1 MVGCGASWPSCSDIT
16 MQGSQQRQYRR
27 SSQSGRDPARPGK
40 VIASAEPERQTNAA
54 RAGASGRKESRAV
67 SPGDSTHRFCWRA
80 PCVRYGRVPFIP
92 LKAGSTPVTE
102 GEARQHSFTRAGRTP
117 GTNLSAWRCLRT
129 NSPNHYHTRPARR
142 VWHVAGGIPAALS
155 ISPPVPALGELPQ
168 RLRPDVSLA
177 RASARVDSQLPAA
190 MGIAG
195 THAAGWDQFD
205 GGAAMQ
211 HRSERWAQRGIARG
225 HTKPGRVSGQ
235 EILSLPDHTEKS
247 RPQLIANCVSRPA
260 VKPFRPAC
268 AEADSPNRNN
278 PC

>member
-1 MVGCGASWPSCSDIT
+1 

-155 ISPPVPALGELPQ
+155 ISPPATASGKT
-168 RLRPDVSLA
+168 RGCTRDLA
-177 RASARVDSQLPAA
+177 T
-190 MGIAG
+190 GG
-195 THAAGWDQFD
+195 DQFD
-205 GGAAMQ
+205 GVRQADGLSRMD
-211 HRSERWAQRGIARG
+211 EG
-225 HTKPGRVSGQ
+225 
-235 EILSLPDHTEKS
+235 SLPGPAMD
-247 RPQLIANCVSRPA
+247 ARPA

>member
-1 MVGCGASWPSCSDIT
+1 
-16 MQGSQQRQYRR
+16 MQGYN
-27 SSQSGRDPARPGK
+27 PE
-40 VIASAEPERQTNAA
+40 SAAA
-54 RAGASGRKESRAV
+54 RGDTRASFATHGKGPWNCRASDSKKPSRNMACTDWPAA
-67 SPGDSTHRFCWRA
+67 SRGMR
-80 PCVRYGRVPFIP
+80 
-92 LKAGSTPVTE
+92 
-102 GEARQHSFTRAGRTP
+102 EARAGRTP
-117 GTNLSAWRCLRT
+117 GTNLSACSYSRSDKHPSVSSVPRDEMK
-129 NSPNHYHTRPARR
+129 RG
-142 VWHVAGGIPAALS
+142 AGVSPAALT

-268 AEADSPNRNN
+268 ADADSPIRDN
-278 PC
+278 PR

>member
-1 MVGCGASWPSCSDIT
+1 
-16 MQGSQQRQYRR
+16 MQGYH
-27 SSQSGRDPARPGK
+27 PE
-40 VIASAEPERQTNAA
+40 SAAA
-54 RAGASGRKESRAV
+54 RGDTRATFTTGLESCGRATTTKIGGHNYATRRGSPCPVSETATETQRNALPDVTIRAAGPTCELMNGVATRNSCASGGCETQRR
-67 SPGDSTHRFCWRA
+67 
-80 PCVRYGRVPFIP
+80 
-92 LKAGSTPVTE
+92 
-102 GEARQHSFTRAGRTP
+102 RAGRTP
-117 GTNLSAWRCLRT
+117 GTNLSACSYSRSDKHPSVSSVPRDEMK
-129 NSPNHYHTRPARR
+129 RG
-142 VWHVAGGIPAALS
+142 AGVSPAALT

-260 VKPFRPAC
+260 VNPFRPAC
-268 AEADSPNRNN
+268 AEADSPD
-278 PC
+278 PE